1 MFGGL
6 VALPAFNIVMGL
18 LQAAWEEWQ
27 KDPEAPDEM
36 RDIDYPTWWRT
47 EWLPTYFGNPELARL
62 VEYGVLN
69 KLTGLDISSRLSL
82 NDMWFRDPQPGRTA
96 RETALNWGLV
106 VGGAAASTVLG
117 VVDGVDLWSQG
128 EYERGL
134 EKIMPASIS
143 KFMLAR
149 RYAEEGVQTPDGV
162 QLVKKG
168 KLPTS
173 ELIGQAVGYAPAR
186 VAEARETIFK
196 EKAAEKVIVRER
208 EKIMGTLKDS
218 FRKSVD
224 PSRSVEIHE
233 RFDKIFQETLDKATD
248 FSLRNPEYEFKDKEI
263 DKALDEE
270 LKRVI
275 ETEIG
280 SGIRMT
286 EKNTKLATPS
296 IDKAERALAP
306 YKK

>member
-1 MFGGL
+1 
-6 VALPAFNIVMGL
+6 MG
-18 LQAAWEEWQ
+18 
-27 KDPEAPDEM
+27 
-36 RDIDYPTWWRT
+36 I
-47 EWLPTYFGNPELARL
+47 
-62 VEYGVLN
+62 
-69 KLTGLDISSRLSL
+69 I
-82 NDMWFRDPQPGRTA
+82 
-96 RETALNWGLV
+96 
-106 VGGAAASTVLG
+106 
-117 VVDGVDLWSQG
+117 DGVDLMTQG

-134 EKIMPASIS
+134 EKLMPASIS

-233 RFDKIFQETLDKATD
+233 RFDKVFQATLDKTID
-248 FSLRNPEYEFKDKEI
+248 FSLRHPEYEFKDKEI

-270 LKRVI
+270 LERVI

-286 EKNTKLATPS
+286 EKNIRLATPS
-296 IDKAERALAP
+296 IDKAENALAP
-306 YKK
+306 YK